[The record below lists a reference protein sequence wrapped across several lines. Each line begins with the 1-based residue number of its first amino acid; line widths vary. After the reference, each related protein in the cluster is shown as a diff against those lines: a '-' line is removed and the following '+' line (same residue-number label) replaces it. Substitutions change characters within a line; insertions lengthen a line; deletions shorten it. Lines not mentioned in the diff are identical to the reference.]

1 MRIQVPYVTDTCFPT
16 CAGSSCGQGLGW
28 GYVRKGQGKRKCL
41 GSWGRLVR
49 WVGTVIISFLDTQT
63 ETDRMDFLRLHL
75 PGLHQALRGALE
87 SLSTFV
93 SYLIGDEVPTVE
105 RKEACAAEEL
115 REVAAGRPLGKAEE
129 EAQEALEGLG
139 GSQSKEDA
147 GLRQPGETGRC
158 WEESSATEQTWGGGE
173 GSSRG
178 SQAER
183 QDPEDWEAAKAIRC
197 QDSGIP
203 LEASKK
209 SEARSEAGQDRR
221 SQALENQEPDEQEV
235 KREETLRTWDLEEEE
250 VRAAEPVAE
259 RAWHKKP
266 EGKAGADGYKV
277 AGDGKESEQV
287 VNEAGAGEIQ
297 GPEAKGTGREEGV
310 IVVRCGQSTRAQG
323 TQEPGEESEDREAL
337 GREEADLPG
346 VEEREYGAVPGERI
360 PEGTGR
366 VWALEETSKRD
377 QEEEVDENR
386 ETEASLFPEQT
397 QVLGTG
403 RVEEEAKGQAAGRE
417 AEEGL
422 RSVGEVRE
430 DFEGQDDQTEEEAVG
445 RQDSEVKAGQASLQE
460 VVRTEEA
467 EEQKKE
473 SCSAAEAELPQDKV
487 ANEAKG
493 DADLEATPEARP
505 QQFNAGRGEEET
517 QIGDALEGEWGGL
530 EHKVTEGQEPEL
542 MGGPQTTTEQF
553 EEGSVGKEELWSILA
568 PSREETGRSLQEYPR
583 HVGHVKP
590 NSSVAEVWGNR
601 GKDVERDD
609 AQEEKGN
616 AEEGEEEATRGQALV
631 VEAAGGRE
639 LARPAIPE
647 AGGEWMKAKEAWHG
661 AEEGEAPGAENQEQ
675 GRRHGAEAGTSQL
688 LGELDIR
695 ETQEEE
701 VEAPGPCGED
711 RTSRKGWRLEAEAVS
726 PQSSE
731 GPEAN
736 SLAAEMV
743 EDKAALD
750 GGALGPGEGPER
762 EAGDA
767 FGRGW
772 DSERRE
778 EAYRGDE
785 PVEAAEGEK
794 RTGQEFGLEGSA
806 IEEVP
811 GRGSQAEAPEAT
823 LEGEP
828 VGEPVGLG
836 ESAGAAGICGVD
848 DFPSGWQALRAEDL
862 PGRQALWEGEAGG
875 WRAGEQGWSCEGQ
888 RGNQHP
894 PEGKTQ
900 RPLDVEDAGVTGGQ
914 RAEATETDPEG
925 LEDVQGQEDQSTD
938 EDPAEAEPGPRGEAD
953 GSAVQD
959 AHGKWDEALLP
970 GSRLDVSVSRS
981 RVFLSRSS
989 SQRRSR
995 PSFRRTPVPEPSE
1008 GPPSPPPEEEPSA
1021 PEQRIQPE
1029 QPPEP
1034 RPSRPEGTPL
1044 PARRS
1049 PLGQGFGLA
1058 HPGMMQELRARLGQP
1073 KPQ

>member
-1 MRIQVPYVTDTCFPT
+1 
-16 CAGSSCGQGLGW
+16 
-28 GYVRKGQGKRKCL
+28 
-41 GSWGRLVR
+41 
-49 WVGTVIISFLDTQT
+49 
-63 ETDRMDFLRLHL
+63 MDFLRLHL

-93 SYLIGDEVPTVE
+93 SYLIGDEVPTLE

-139 GSQSKEDA
+139 GSESKEDA

-250 VRAAEPVAE
+250 VRAAEPVAVGGVASE
-259 RAWHKKP
+259 RAWHKEP
-266 EGKAGADGYKV
+266 EGKAGADGHKV

-287 VNEAGAGEIQ
+287 VNEAAAGEIQ
-297 GPEAKGTGREEGV
+297 GPEAKGPGREEGV

-323 TQEPGEESEDREAL
+323 TQEPGAESEDGEAL

-346 VEEREYGAVPGERI
+346 VKETEYGAVPGERI

-386 ETEASLFPEQT
+386 ETEASLFPDQT

-417 AEEGL
+417 AEECL
-422 RSVGEVRE
+422 RSVGKVRE

-460 VVRTEEA
+460 VVQTEEA

-505 QQFNAGRGEEET
+505 HQFNGGRGEEET

-601 GKDVERDD
+601 RKDVERDD

-616 AEEGEEEATRGQALV
+616 AEEGEKEATRGQALV

-639 LARPAIPE
+639 LARP
-647 AGGEWMKAKEAWHG
+647 EAWHG

-711 RTSRKGWRLEAEAVS
+711 RTSGKGWRLEAEAVS

-743 EDKAALD
+743 EDEAALD

-778 EAYRGDE
+778 EAYRGEE

-836 ESAGAAGICGVD
+836 ESAGAEGICGVD

-862 PGRQALWEGEAGG
+862 PGGQALWEGEAGG

-888 RGNQHP
+888 R
-894 PEGKTQ
+894 
-900 RPLDVEDAGVTGGQ
+900 
-914 RAEATETDPEG
+914 

-959 AHGKWDEALLP
+959 AHGKWDEVSALGRVQGPAPRVPPGRLCLEKPGIPVPQLLP
-970 GSRLDVSVSRS
+970 GEEADSTWRLAPHG
-981 RVFLSRSS
+981 LSSICR
-989 SQRRSR
+989 
-995 PSFRRTPVPEPSE
+995 
-1008 GPPSPPPEEEPSA
+1008 
-1021 PEQRIQPE
+1021 
-1029 QPPEP
+1029 
-1034 RPSRPEGTPL
+1034 
-1044 PARRS
+1044 
-1049 PLGQGFGLA
+1049 FGLA

>member
-1 MRIQVPYVTDTCFPT
+1 MRQEEIGEEEVSWVLGKT
-16 CAGSSCGQGLGW
+16 GS
-28 GYVRKGQGKRKCL
+28 
-41 GSWGRLVR
+41 
-49 WVGTVIISFLDTQT
+49 VGGDSHYQFSGHT

-75 PGLHQALRGALE
+75 PGLHQALRGALD

-115 REVAAGRPLGKAEE
+115 REVAAGRPLGKVEE

-139 GSQSKEDA
+139 GSQSKEDG

-158 WEESSATEQTWGGGE
+158 WEESSATEQTSGRGE

-183 QDPEDWEAAKAIRC
+183 QDTEDWEAAKTIRC

-203 LEASKK
+203 LEARKK
-209 SEARSEAGQDRR
+209 SEAGQDRR
-221 SQALENQEPDEQEV
+221 SQALESQEHDEQEV
-235 KREETLRTWDLEEEE
+235 TREETLRTWEREEEE
-250 VRAAEPVAE
+250 VRATEPGVAGGVESE
-259 RAWHKKP
+259 RAWHKEP
-266 EGKAGADGYKV
+266 EGKAGADRHKV

-287 VNEAGAGEIQ
+287 VSEAAAEEIQ
-297 GPEAKGTGREEGV
+297 GPGANGAGREEGV
-310 IVVRCGQSTRAQG
+310 VVVRHGRSPRALG
-323 TQEPGEESEDREAL
+323 TQEPGAESEDGEAS
-337 GREEADLPG
+337 GREKADLPG
-346 VEEREYGAVPGERI
+346 VEEAEYGAVPEKRI

-377 QEEEVDENR
+377 QEEEADENR
-386 ETEASLFPEQT
+386 ETEVSLFPEQT
-397 QVLGTG
+397 QVLGTR
-403 RVEEEAKGQAAGRE
+403 RVEAEATGQAAGRE
-417 AEEGL
+417 TGEGP

-430 DFEGQDDQTEEEAVG
+430 GFEGQADRAEEEAMG
-445 RQDSEVKAGQASLQE
+445 RQDSEVKAGQASLE
-460 VVRTEEA
+460 AVVQTEEA
-467 EEQKKE
+467 KEQKKE
-473 SCSAAEAELPQDKV
+473 SCSAAEAELPQAKV

-505 QQFNAGRGEEET
+505 QQFNGGRGEEET
-517 QIGDALEGEWGGL
+517 QTGDEALEEERGGL
-530 EHKVTEGQEPEL
+530 EHKVTGGQEPEL
-542 MGGPQTTTEQF
+542 IGGPQTTAEQL
-553 EEGSVGKEELWSILA
+553 EEGPVGKEELQSILA
-568 PSREETGRSLQEYPR
+568 LSREETGRSLQEYPR

-590 NSSVAEVWGNR
+590 NSSVTEAWENR
-601 GKDVERDD
+601 RKDVERDD
-609 AQEEKGN
+609 AQEEKGD
-616 AEEGEEEATRGQALV
+616 AEEGEEEATRGQASV

-647 AGGEWMKAKEAWHG
+647 AGGEWMEAWHG
-661 AEEGEAPGAENQEQ
+661 AEEAEAPGAENREQ
-675 GRRHGAEAGTSQL
+675 GRRHGPEAGTSQF

-701 VEAPGPCGED
+701 VEAPGPFGED
-711 RTSRKGWRLEAEAVS
+711 RPSGRDWRLETSTVN

-731 GPEAN
+731 GLEAN
-736 SLAAEMV
+736 SLAVKMV

-750 GGALGPGEGPER
+750 GGALGPGEEPER

-772 DSERRE
+772 DLEGRE
-778 EAYRGDE
+778 EAHRGE
-785 PVEAAEGEK
+785 LVEAAEGEK
-794 RTGQEFGLEGSA
+794 RRGQEFGMEGSA
-806 IEEVP
+806 EEEVP
-811 GRGSQAEAPEAT
+811 GQGSQAEAPEAT
-823 LEGEP
+823 LEGESE
-828 VGEPVGLG
+828 GEVMGLG
-836 ESAGAAGICGVD
+836 ESAGAEGICEVD
-848 DFPSGWQALRAEDL
+848 DFPSGSQALRAEDL
-862 PGRQALWEGEAGG
+862 PGGQALWEGETGG
-875 WRAGEQGWSCEGQ
+875 WRAREQGQSGEGQ
-888 RGNQHP
+888 HGNQHP
-894 PEGKTQ
+894 EEGKAQ

-914 RAEATETDPEG
+914 KAEAAETDPDGLEDIQG
-925 LEDVQGQEDQSTD
+925 LEDVQALEDQSTN
-938 EDPAEAEPGPRGEAD
+938 EGPAEAEPGPRGEAD
-953 GSAVQD
+953 GSTGQD
-959 AHGKWDEALLP
+959 ADGKWGEALLP

-995 PSFRRTPVPEPSE
+995 PSFHRTPAPEPPE
-1008 GPPSPPPEEEPSA
+1008 EPPSPPPEEEPST

-1029 QPPEP
+1029 QLPEP
-1034 RPSRPEGTPL
+1034 RPPRPEGTPL